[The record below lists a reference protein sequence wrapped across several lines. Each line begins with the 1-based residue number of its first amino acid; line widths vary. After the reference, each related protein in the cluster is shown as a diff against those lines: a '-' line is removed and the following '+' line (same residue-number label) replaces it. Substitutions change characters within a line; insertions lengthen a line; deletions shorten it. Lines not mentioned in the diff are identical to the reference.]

1 MSRARKIWDGWVQ
14 FNKDVAAFQGR
25 LWMALVYFLV
35 LGPIALLV
43 RISGNPML
51 PPYDHPTKPTEG
63 LAGAPVLGDS
73 FSHERKAAE
82 PTLEDARR
90 QGA

>member
-1 MSRARKIWDGWVQ
+1 MTRARRIWDGWVQ

-43 RISGNPML
+43 RLSGNPML
-51 PPYDHPTKPTEG
+51 PPFD
-63 LAGAPVLGDS
+63 GDS
-73 FSHERKAAE
+73 FSHERKAPE
-82 PTLEDARR
+82 PTLEDARN

>member
-1 MSRARKIWDGWVQ
+1 MSRARRVWDGWVQ

-43 RISGNPML
+43 RMSGNPML
-51 PPYDHPTKPTEG
+51 PEFD
-63 LAGAPVLGDS
+63 GDS
-73 FSHERKAAE
+73 FSHERKSEAA
-82 PTLEDARR
+82 TLEDARN

>member
-1 MSRARKIWDGWVQ
+1 MSRARRVWDGWVQ

-43 RISGNPML
+43 RLSGNPML
-51 PPYDHPTKPTEG
+51 PPYDSEAT
-63 LAGAPVLGDS
+63 
-73 FSHERKAAE
+73 FSHERKAPE